1 MVPLPSSCWCKKGN
15 YCCNNNWPISTKQ
28 LEVHH
33 MCTFFLVFLDSK
45 YDTFWTIFI
54 DPRKGHFGSA
64 LMNDKFLTGSTL
76 YTYMWIVLFELLRS
90 EKVVITYKC
99 CFVCYH
105 VSCDSQVVRMA
116 DNCSN
121 CFFCNP
127 FLTRIRIW
135 SPSLVKEEIVFIFL
149 RHHLAGVEGTLSE
162 KNQCWN
168 SREEQFW

>member
-1 MVPLPSSCWCKKGN
+1 MKLLVHTLFARGPAGYELYLREAPAAYETPWIREWCRCQAAAGAKKGN

-45 YDTFWTIFI
+45 CDTFWTIFI

-99 CFVCYH
+99 CFACYH
-105 VSCDSQVVRMA
+105 VSCENGWKLLQ
-116 DNCSN
+116 
-121 CFFCNP
+121 
-127 FLTRIRIW
+127 L
-135 SPSLVKEEIVFIFL
+135 LL
-149 RHHLAGVEGTLSE
+149 L
-162 KNQCWN
+162 
-168 SREEQFW
+168 